1 MAGTVKVD
9 IVSPSG
15 SVFKGEAARVKA
27 PGVNGSF
34 EVLHNHA
41 PLIAAFGIGSI
52 VITTPTADRIAY
64 ATSGGFL
71 EVVDNFVSILAESAE
86 PASDI
91 DVERAK
97 LAEAKAYEALK
108 SGEVDRTEAEAAL
121 QRARNRL
128 RIAMGT
134 VGN

>member
-1 MAGTVKVD
+1 MARTIQVD
-9 IVSPSG
+9 IVSPDG
-15 SVFKGEAARVKA
+15 SVFKGEASRIKA
-27 PGVNGSF
+27 PGVQGSF

-41 PLIAAFGIGSI
+41 PLIATFGIGSI
-52 VITTPTADRIAY
+52 VLTTPSSERIAY

-86 PASDI
+86 PASAI

-97 LAEAKAYEALK
+97 AAEARAYEALK
-108 SGEVDRTEAEAAL
+108 AGDGDRAEAAAAL

>member
-52 VITTPTADRIAY
+52 VITTPTADRFAY